1 MWLLGLWKGTGWS
14 AIMYI
19 AAIAG
24 IDAELFDAAYVDGA
38 NRFQR
43 IWYIILPSIKPL
55 VIMQLTM
62 AVGTILFFRGHV
74 MLYLGEAYGLHY
86 VVSSVG
92 SIMQPGG
99 TTVQRIRSV
108 IINTLE
114 ETIRGNGNSWLGDLN
129 VAAVPWLP
137 EAAEEEETGL
147 SNAA

>member
-1 MWLLGLWKGTGWS
+1 M
-14 AIMYI
+14 M
-19 AAIAG
+19 
-24 IDAELFDAAYVDGA
+24 
-38 NRFQR
+38 
-43 IWYIILPSIKPL
+43 
-55 VIMQLTM
+55 
-62 AVGTILFFRGHV
+62 
-74 MLYLGEAYGLHY
+74 YLGEVDGLHY
-86 VVSSVG
+86 VISSTG

-99 TTVQRIRSV
+99 TTVQRIRGV